1 LIYPIAVNSHVNKYE
16 GNQYVRNANLGKEE
30 ETTGHDAAGNDACL
44 RRCCNRD
51 GNCRRRFNNLRG
63 GVAADDMASKT
74 LLLASNIQKH
84 WRNAG
89 SYTTLTAEA
98 VDKIALVEKPL
109 RMQGTSLLDAWGNTM
124 GISGGQSAF
133 SITIGGA
140 TNPINKEDC
149 ATLANNLSSIATSIR
164 VGADAAV
171 GSGAT
176 AGTITGVTCSRMA
189 PPLTRQR

>member
-1 LIYPIAVNSHVNKYE
+1 MFANQFVAKKKKQLGMTLQEMMLVFVVVAIVTAIAVGV
-16 GNQYVRNANLGKEE
+16 
-30 ETTGHDAAGNDACL
+30 
-44 RRCCNRD
+44 
-51 GNCRRRFNNLRG
+51 FNNLRG

-98 VDKIALVEKPL
+98 VDKISLVEKPL

-133 SITIGGA
+133 SITIGGS

-176 AGTITGVTCSRMA
+176 AGTITGGNLFKNGTTIDQAALIDGCNASDTIIAAQFR
-189 PPLTRQR
+189 